1 MDKKIVK
8 TMFNEIVSKE
18 TVRPLMTGVHFE
30 EKRCYATDTHVLIV
44 YKESDPRFAGK
55 TLSSDGEEIKGNYPP
70 IDRVIPN
77 DVSHEF
83 TGDKAQLHRALVWWS
98 KQKDSHPDDLVVI
111 GNQTFR
117 ISYLRRMLN
126 MFSMTCEL
134 RSARLWLNEQGRPAK
149 MESETFTA
157 IAMPCTPVAEES
169 IDDERNPESPM
180 AVSYANLIN
189 TFALE
194 GSKPKVEIPSA
205 FDWLNV

>member
-8 TMFNEIVSKE
+8 AMYNDIVSKE
-18 TVRPLMTGVHFE
+18 SVRPLMMGVHFE

-44 YKESDPRFAGK
+44 YNESDLRFIDK
-55 TLSSDGEEIKGNYPP
+55 TIGPKGEEIKGTYPA
-70 IDRVIPN
+70 IDRVIPK
-77 DVSHEF
+77 DVCNEF
-83 TGDKAQLHRALVWWS
+83 KGDKSQLLRALVWWN
-98 KQKDSHPDDLVVI
+98 KQSDSHPDDLVVI

-117 ISYLRRMLN
+117 MSYLRRMLN
-126 MFSMTCEL
+126 MFSLTSEL
-134 RSARLWLNEQGRPAK
+134 RTSSLWLNEGGRPAK

-157 IAMPCTPVAEES
+157 IVMPCTPVSEDI
-169 IDDERNPESPM
+169 IDDERNPEAPV

-194 GSKPKVEIPSA
+194 SSKPKAATPSA

>member
-30 EKRCYATDTHVLIV
+30 EKRCYATDTHVLII
-44 YKESDPRFAGK
+44 YKDSDPRFVGK
-55 TLSSDGEEIKGNYPP
+55 TLGADGKLIKGTYPSV
-70 IDRVIPN
+70 DRVIPKN
-77 DVSHEF
+77 VSNEF
-83 TGDKAQLHRALVWWS
+83 IGDKAQLYRALVWWS
-98 KQKDSHPDDLVVI
+98 KQKDSHPNDLIVL
-111 GNQTFR
+111 GPQTFR

-126 MFSMTCEL
+126 MFSMTSEL
-134 RSARLWLNEQGRPAK
+134 LSARLWLNDDGRPAK
-149 MESETFTA
+149 MESEMFTA
-157 IAMPCTPVAEES
+157 ITMPCTPVAEES
-169 IDDERNPESPM
+169 IDDERNPDSPV

-194 GSKPKVEIPSA
+194 GSKPKVATPSA